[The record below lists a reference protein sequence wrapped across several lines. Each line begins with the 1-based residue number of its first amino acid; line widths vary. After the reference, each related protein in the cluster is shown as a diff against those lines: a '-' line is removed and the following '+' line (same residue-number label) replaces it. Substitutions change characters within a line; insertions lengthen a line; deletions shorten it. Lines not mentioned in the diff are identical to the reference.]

1 MKKEQSSKNII
12 IPYLIGFVYFVY
24 ALIMFIVP
32 RCRYN
37 DAKNEHETMKPPNSA
52 IIAFHFV
59 FHIVFTA
66 LIIGIIGCF
75 HNYFTHFKCKCFE
88 YFTIVMFAGGCGPS
102 LIFYILSLVF
112 GICKTINPANVISPE
127 KIHEY
132 INKSSTRELM
142 GYVYAYGGARSGRN
156 RFPKY
161 SGAYVFKINMT
172 KISKDEFNEDDYPD
186 IYGFEIK
193 YNSKYDDLIKNYFE
207 EGKKRTKNAFYE
219 NGYKASKY
227 FSGIY
232 PDFQDVN
239 YVSKTGHYKGK
250 YSQSARVAA
259 VFFAVATYYDHT
271 TSSIPYYSMSINRTL
286 ECDTSET
293 PTIDT
298 SYYHEKPN
306 LEKLYNNFYK

>member
-102 LIFYILSLVF
+102 LINISSFFISYPLFLEYARQSIQQMLFHQKRYMNILTNQVLV
-112 GICKTINPANVISPE
+112 N
-127 KIHEY
+127 
-132 INKSSTRELM
+132 
-142 GYVYAYGGARSGRN
+142 
-156 RFPKY
+156 
-161 SGAYVFKINMT
+161 
-172 KISKDEFNEDDYPD
+172 
-186 IYGFEIK
+186 
-193 YNSKYDDLIKNYFE
+193 
-207 EGKKRTKNAFYE
+207 
-219 NGYKASKY
+219 
-227 FSGIY
+227 
-232 PDFQDVN
+232 
-239 YVSKTGHYKGK
+239 
-250 YSQSARVAA
+250 
-259 VFFAVATYYDHT
+259 
-271 TSSIPYYSMSINRTL
+271 
-286 ECDTSET
+286 
-293 PTIDT
+293 
-298 SYYHEKPN
+298 
-306 LEKLYNNFYK
+306 